1 MDWNSAILWGIIS
14 LFSTIFFG
22 FLFGYIFY
30 KKAIK
35 KKKMYIYVD
44 SNILVSEDLSNYNGL
59 KILYNNEEIDTLTS
73 STIIITNIGNDL
85 IELNDIVSSA
95 PITISTSNKFLSN
108 NIERY
113 TVETSNKKANA
124 SLLKINDS
132 TLQLI
137 FEFLRPKDKIH
148 VTLLHSGTI
157 NIEGELKIGTIEKNI
172 DYNQNIHLKSKNL
185 FEEVIETEIR
195 MLKEISP
202 SSFIVVIILILLLE
216 LLPFFLK

>member
-185 FEEVIETEIR
+185 IEKVIETEIR

-202 SSFIVVIILILLLE
+202 SSFIVIIILILLLE